1 MSENRTSTFLL
12 LLTTGGVIYLLYK
25 RRSLDEDEEY
35 DDVGLPGSV
44 KRSRQTTHHKAR
56 WRPRGGSGSDGSGS
70 SWLGWLFGGRDD
82 ALLEDIDA
90 TFIVKGK
97 YFGPSP
103 RGSGGPSNSTL
114 TSARNLPH
122 SKTVS
127 LNEALNT
134 TYDPSF
140 LAPCPNCMRGT
151 CRIKRHRDMNMSSSS
166 TTSASSLANSPMHSG
181 PAYLLPPTSTP
192 ESADDEL
199 SENESEVGRGARS
212 GMSHHRAEKF
222 HSR

>member
-1 MSENRTSTFLL
+1 MSEHRTSTILL

-25 RRSLDEDEEY
+25 RRSADDDEE
-35 DDVGLPGSV
+35 DLENIMGSSRIR
-44 KRSRQTTHHKAR
+44 RSQNSHQHKAR
-56 WRPRGGSGSDGSGS
+56 WRSRGGSGGGSGS
-70 SWLGWLFGGRDD
+70 SWLGWLFGGRQDNLLDD
-82 ALLEDIDA
+82 MDA
-90 TFIVKGK
+90 TFIVKGT

-103 RGSGGPSNSTL
+103 RSAAPNSTPHSL
-114 TSARNLPH
+114 AKNVPH

-140 LAPCPNCMRGT
+140 LAPCPNCIRGT
-151 CRIKRHRDMNMSSSS
+151 CRIKRHRDLNMSSSS
-166 TTSASSLANSPMHSG
+166 TTSCSSLANSPMHSK
-181 PAYLLPPTSTP
+181 PFLLPPTSTP

-199 SENESEVGRGARS
+199 SESEFEAGKG
-212 GMSHHRAEKF
+212 GKF